1 MFLHELAS
9 SMYLSVFVRTC
20 LYSGTLLGLDLS
32 LNMGW
37 FKLGLNPEWLVHAQ
51 ARSNRP
57 EMLEIAGGICSV
69 IGRINCIAKKK
80 KTMLVEEDLK
90 QATELK
96 PVPALI

>member
-1 MFLHELAS
+1 MDVLD
-9 SMYLSVFVRTC
+9 
-20 LYSGTLLGLDLS
+20 SGTLLGLDSS

-37 FKLGLNPEWLVHAQ
+37 FKLGLNPKWPIHAQ
-51 ARSNRP
+51 ARSNWP
-57 EMLEIAGGICSV
+57 EMLEITGGICSV
-69 IGRINCIAKKK
+69 IGRINCIAKK